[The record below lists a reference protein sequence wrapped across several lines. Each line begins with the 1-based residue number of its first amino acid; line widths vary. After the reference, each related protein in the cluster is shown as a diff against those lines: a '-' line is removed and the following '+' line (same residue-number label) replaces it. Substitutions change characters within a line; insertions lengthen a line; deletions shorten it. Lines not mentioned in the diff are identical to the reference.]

1 MQNGPAAA
9 TMRVEFVGLA
19 NGEFVCDGR
28 RFRIPWLPVVAGGI
42 VRCGS
47 ERNRVGS
54 CVMPDA
60 AVLATLGL
68 ILGLFFLGL
77 ELFIPTFGM
86 LLILSII
93 SLVVSFGS
101 ACKAWWGTSPLF
113 FWGYVIV
120 LLCGIPGS
128 LMGAIGLLQ
137 GTRWGKKL
145 TLTPPEAA
153 GVTPESPLNVLMGK
167 TGRAQTLMTP
177 GGLVMVEGERF
188 HAESTGMLVEPG
200 TAVIVVG
207 VRANRI
213 VVRPQQVGEVVHG
226 ESGGTGSGGDDSRN
240 VSVSMN
246 TADKSSRLDFDIPS
260 DYTQ

>member
-1 MQNGPAAA
+1 MAVGFEFRACLGLLVGVCGG
-9 TMRVEFVGLA
+9 TM
-19 NGEFVCDGR
+19 
-28 RFRIPWLPVVAGGI
+28 
-42 VRCGS
+42 
-47 ERNRVGS
+47 RNRVGS

-93 SLVVSFGS
+93 SLVVSFFG
-101 ACKAWWGTSPLF
+101 ACKAWWGTSPVL

-128 LMGAIGLLQ
+128 LMGSISLLQ

-145 TLTPPEAA
+145 TLTPTEPAD
-153 GVTPESPLNVLMGK
+153 VKPESPLNVLMGR

-200 TAVIVVG
+200 TAVVIVG

-213 VVRPQQVGEVVHG
+213 VVRPQRVGEVV
-226 ESGGTGSGGDDSRN
+226 SGKSGSVGSGGDDLG
-240 VSVSMN
+240 
-246 TADKSSRLDFDIPS
+246 TASGDTKPADESSRLDFDMPS